1 MKSKSVT
8 GSSPK
13 KPKVV
18 LVLQGGGALG
28 AYHIGAYQALEEAGF
43 RPDWVSGIS
52 IGAINAAILVGNEP
66 DRRLT
71 RLEELWH
78 AISRPEGWTAPL
90 TGAFHKLA
98 NTYSNLEALTL
109 GQPNFFTPRLPNPY
123 LAVPGAAG
131 ATSFYDTT
139 PLRGTLERLASFDLV
154 NAGPTRLS
162 LGATKVVSGEVVFFD
177 NTHQA
182 IGPEHVMASGS
193 LPPGFPAMV
202 VDGELYWDGG
212 CVSNTPL
219 ESVLLDQPAG
229 HTIVFMIDLWAA
241 QGAVPRTM
249 DEVLWRQK
257 QIQYAS
263 RTAQHIDAVATK
275 LNLRRAL
282 SQQSAASH
290 AARAVDPAVPGEVA
304 LQDARMDI
312 VHITYQPTADQIS
325 SSDAEFSRR
334 SIAARRDAGYQDLKR
349 ALREAPWFT
358 RDKPEALCALVH
370 KVEDG
375 EVTTLPATQLTTGG
389 AVTMKRSAA

>member
-1 MKSKSVT
+1 MKSTSMA
-8 GSSPK
+8 GPR

-43 RPDWVSGIS
+43 QPDWVSGIS
-52 IGAINAAILVGNEP
+52 IGAINAAVLVGNEP
-66 DRRLT
+66 AQRLA
-71 RLEELWH
+71 RLEELWQ
-78 AISRPEGWTAPL
+78 AFSRPEGWTLPL
-90 TGAFHKLA
+90 DGALHRLA
-98 NTYSNLEALTL
+98 NTCSNLGALAF
-109 GQPNFFTPRLPNPY
+109 GQPNFFTPRFPNPY

-131 ATSFYDTT
+131 ATSFYDTS
-139 PLRGTLERLASFDLV
+139 PLRGTLERLASFERI

-162 LGATKVVSGEVVFFD
+162 LGATNVVSGEVVFFD
-177 NTHQA
+177 NTRRA

-193 LPPGFPAMV
+193 LPPGFPATA

-219 ESVLLDQPAG
+219 EAVLLDPPAG
-229 HTIVFMIDLWAA
+229 HTVVFMIDLWAA

-263 RTAQHIDAVATK
+263 RTAQHIDAVAAK
-275 LNLRRAL
+275 LNLRHAL
-282 SQQSAASH
+282 GQQSAASH
-290 AARAVDPAVPGEVA
+290 PARAVDPAVPGAVA
-304 LQDARMDI
+304 LQDGRMDI

-334 SIAARRDAGYQDLKR
+334 SIAERRDAGYRDLGR

-358 RDKPEALCALVH
+358 RDKPEAVRALVH
-370 KVEDG
+370 KVQDG
-375 EVTTLPATQLTTGG
+375 EVTTLPVAQPTTGG
-389 AVTMKRSAA
+389 AVTVKRSAA

>member
-1 MKSKSVT
+1 MSLKDTKKS
-8 GSSPK
+8 PAP

-66 DRRLT
+66 ERRLT
-71 RLEELWH
+71 QLEELWN
-78 AISRPEGWTAPL
+78 AISRPEGWTLPL
-90 TGAFHKLA
+90 DGTFHRLA
-98 NTYSNLEALTL
+98 NISSNLEALAI
-109 GQPNFFTPRLPNPY
+109 GQPNFFTPRFPNPY
-123 LAVPGAAG
+123 FAAPGTAG

-139 PLRGTLERLASFDLV
+139 PLRGTLERLASFDLI

-177 NTHQA
+177 NTRQA

-193 LPPGFPAMV
+193 LPPGFPAV
-202 VDGELYWDGG
+202 AVEGELYWDGG

-219 ESVLLDQPAG
+219 EAVLLDQPAG

-241 QGAVPRTM
+241 QGAVPQTM

-275 LNLRRAL
+275 LNLRHAL
-282 SQQSAASH
+282 SQRSAASH

-304 LQDARMDI
+304 LRDARMDI

-334 SIAARRDAGYQDLKR
+334 SISARRDAGYQDLKR

-375 EVTTLPATQLTTGG
+375 EVTTLSATQPTTGG